1 MCKEFRPIAIGLALF
16 AMVSASMGCP
26 SHAAVSPPIDATDAA
41 ASCAS
46 ACANLRLLGC
56 PEGDRG
62 NCAAVLTRIDQG
74 REIRTASSAPLT
86 CAAIASASSVA
97 ALQSLGVECGD

>member
-1 MCKEFRPIAIGLALF
+1 MMCKEFRPIAIGVALF
-16 AMVSASMGCP
+16 ALVSASMGCP
-26 SHAAVSPPIDATDAA
+26 SHAVSPPIDATDAA